1 MLRAAELHYTGKVS
15 RFWLTFLYIVF
26 FLRFCSYFR
35 EDLTSRSSVS
45 TISEPSSYSTG
56 LAPSV
61 MSYLLGITAGKRAA
75 GKIEAQELGLPV
87 ESTGLVLPCG
97 SSARFIAEE

>member
-1 MLRAAELHYTGKVS
+1 MNNSVLEKAFTEAQLGLPASGTHKFSPEFEKRMEKLLRRQNGVYRL
-15 RFWLTFLYIVF
+15 IN
-26 FLRFCSYFR
+26 
-35 EDLTSRSSVS
+35 
-45 TISEPSSYSTG
+45 
-56 LAPSV
+56 
-61 MSYLLGITAGKRAA
+61 TAGKRAA

>member
-1 MLRAAELHYTGKVS
+1 MGVLSDKPLFV
-15 RFWLTFLYIVF
+15 LI
-26 FLRFCSYFR
+26 
-35 EDLTSRSSVS
+35 
-45 TISEPSSYSTG
+45 SSYSTG

-97 SSARFIAEE
+97 SSARFIACLLYTSRCV

>member
-1 MLRAAELHYTGKVS
+1 MINKIEEQEKKEKASL
-15 RFWLTFLYIVF
+15 FLQCEALFV
-26 FLRFCSYFR
+26 
-35 EDLTSRSSVS
+35 D
-45 TISEPSSYSTG
+45 PD
-56 LAPSV
+56 
-61 MSYLLGITAGKRAA
+61 AA